1 MPLPQLS
8 CIYWLIH
15 FKENIAFL
23 KLFEISCGSNILDPF
38 TEFQF
43 QDTDTFGS
51 IWVYTFEIYI

>member
-8 CIYWLIH
+8 CIYRLIH
-15 FKENIAFL
+15 FKENIAFV

-51 IWVYTFEIYI
+51 I